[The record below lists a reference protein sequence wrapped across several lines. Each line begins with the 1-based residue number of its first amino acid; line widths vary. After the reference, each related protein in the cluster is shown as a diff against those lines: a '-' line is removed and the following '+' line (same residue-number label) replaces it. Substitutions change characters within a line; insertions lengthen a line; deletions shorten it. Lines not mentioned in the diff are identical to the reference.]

1 VEKECLIG
9 GLGLSLVMKKGLAG
23 DSNNGSEIYP
33 PFEARKEINK
43 WQKNLANRK
52 SKS

>member
-1 VEKECLIG
+1 VEKEYPIG
-9 GLGLSLVMKKGLAG
+9 ELRLSLEIKKGWAG
-23 DSNNGSEIYP
+23 DSKNGSGIYP
-33 PFEARKEINK
+33 PFEARKGKK